1 MSDETETVDL
11 TEQLQR
17 VEEQL
22 TELHAEVRRLGLA
35 STLATDPVDPPPT
48 PAAYAWLGALEA
60 PVRRRPQVPRLL
72 LEGLFL
78 AAAAAAAAIADLDPV
93 AIGGVMVGAW
103 ILVALIEWA
112 ASRADRRQELPLYAP
127 APAAPP
133 GRRPGVVRTTGRADL
148 PRRRGRRFGDGGD
161 PPPASGGRG
170 RGDRG
175 AAADRLSR
183 TIGRERIRRGCDRD
197 SGRL

>member
-1 MSDETETVDL
+1 MSDETETVEL
-11 TEQLQR
+11 TDQLAR

-22 TELHAEVRRLGLA
+22 TELHAEVRRLGL
-35 STLATDPVDPPPT
+35 SSSLPPDPVAPPT
-48 PAAYAWLGALEA
+48 PAAYAWLGALDA

-112 ASRADRRQELPLYAP
+112 ASRADRRPEPPLYAP
-127 APAAPP
+127 APAPSPGADPAWYAPP
-133 GRRPGVVRTTGRADL
+133 VEQTFLDVEAGDSETAVTRLPPPVDEIESTAERRPGG
-148 PRRRGRRFGDGGD
+148 
-161 PPPASGGRG
+161 
-170 RGDRG
+170 
-175 AAADRLSR
+175 
-183 TIGRERIRRGCDRD
+183 
-197 SGRL
+197 